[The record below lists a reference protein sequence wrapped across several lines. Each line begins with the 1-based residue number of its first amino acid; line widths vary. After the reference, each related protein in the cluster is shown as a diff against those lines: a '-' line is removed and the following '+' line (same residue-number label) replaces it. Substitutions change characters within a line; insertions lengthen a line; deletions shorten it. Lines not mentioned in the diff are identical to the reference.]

1 MNPVD
6 EYYHMI
12 YGDVQLAKMIYR
24 VPEDR
29 IVVRLSSGLATVF
42 ALANRFLNINIHDAG
57 LMIFGCKAE
66 TYHAPDELSYRVM
79 VETTY
84 RVIPQKEDANNGL

>member
-6 EYYHMI
+6 EYYYMI
-12 YGDVQLAKMIYR
+12 CKDVQHAKMIYR
-24 VPEDR
+24 VMEDR
-29 IVVRLSSGLATVF
+29 IVVRMSSGLATVF
-42 ALANRFLNINIHDAG
+42 ALANRYLNININDDG
-57 LMIFGCKAE
+57 LRIFGCKAE

-84 RVIPQKEDANNGL
+84 RVIPQKEDANNGQ